1 MLRTRFR
8 PLLALL
14 AMAGTLAFMVVESD
28 ARPRGS
34 MGSRGSK
41 TYSAPPPT
49 ATTPNAA
56 PINRSMTQPGQPG
69 AATTTAAR
77 PNAAPAGGMF
87 GGMRGMLG
95 GLAAGFLGAG
105 LIGMLMGNGFM
116 SGLAGFASILGLL
129 AQIGIVAFLGMM
141 AWRWWQ
147 RRNQPA
153 TANGPDLREASV
165 SDARKD
171 FAVGGGTF
179 GGGFGAASAAPV
191 ATAPLELSAEDFDAF
206 EKLLGEIQTAY
217 GKEDLTAMRTRM
229 TAEML
234 SYFNEEIAENASRGV
249 INEITDVKLLQGD
262 LAESW
267 SEDGTDYA
275 TVAMR
280 YSLIDRYVDRATG
293 RAAEGNETAQ
303 EATEIWTFRRDGG
316 GAWVLSAI
324 QQG

>member
-56 PINRSMTQPGQPG
+56 PINRSATQPGTPG
-69 AATTTAAR
+69 TATTTAGR

-87 GGMRGMLG
+87 SGGRGLLG

-105 LIGMLMGNGFM
+105 LLGMLMGNGFLG
-116 SGLAGFASILGLL
+116 GLAGFASILGLI
-129 AQIGIVAFLGMM
+129 AQVAIVAFLGMM

-153 TANGPDLREASV
+153 TANGPDLREAAV
-165 SDARKD
+165 PDARKD
-171 FAVGGGTF
+171 FALGGGSF
-179 GGGFGAASAAPV
+179 GGYGAASAAPV
-191 ATAPLELSAEDFDAF
+191 ATAPIELSGDDFDAF
-206 EKLLGEIQTAY
+206 ERLLGEIQTAY
-217 GKEDLTAMRTRM
+217 GKEDVAALRARLTP
-229 TAEML
+229 EML
-234 SYFNEEIAENASRGV
+234 SYFEEEIAENTQRGV
-249 INEITDVKLLQGD
+249 INQISDVKLLQGD
-262 LAESW
+262 LSEAW
-267 SEDGTDYA
+267 SEDGADYA

-280 YSLIDRYVDRATG
+280 YSLVDRYADRATG
-293 RAAEGNETAQ
+293 RVAEGNETAQ
-303 EATEIWTFRRDGG
+303 EATEIWTFRRDSGS
-316 GAWVLSAI
+316 AWVLSAI